1 MNATRAYDMTSR
13 RAAADATRERI
24 LQAAVGAFLEH
35 WYDEVTVQGIAQ
47 AAGVSGQ
54 TVLNHFGGKEPLFAA
69 TVARLADE
77 VTARRESTPGDVDG
91 AIDALIG
98 DYEVTGDAVI
108 RALATE
114 QRVEAVRPM
123 LAQGRSTHCEWVEA
137 VFERPD
143 LVPEL
148 LAATDVYS
156 WKLLRR
162 DRGLSRAETCRAMKT
177 TVRALLALD
186 HETEENPR

>member
-1 MNATRAYDMTSR
+1 MNATRPYDMTSR
-13 RAAADATRERI
+13 QAAAEATRERI
-24 LQAAVGAFLEH
+24 LGAAARAFLEH
-35 WYDEVTVQGIAQ
+35 WYDEVTLQGIAQ
-47 AAGVSGQ
+47 EAGVSGQ

-69 TVARLADE
+69 VVARLGDE
-77 VTARRESTPGDVDG
+77 VAARRESAPGDVSG
-91 AIDALIG
+91 AIDALID
-98 DYEVTGDAVI
+98 DYEITGDAVV
-108 RALATE
+108 RALAIE

-123 LAQGRSTHCEWVEA
+123 LALGRANHRGWVEA

-148 LAATDVYS
+148 LLATDVYA

-177 TVRALLALD
+177 TVTALLALD
-186 HETEENPR
+186 PEPEETDR